1 MRRWNVAVTGF
12 GRVGKA
18 VATLLLSRRA
28 RYEALY
34 GADVRLTAVCGSRA
48 GLADADGISGERLAE
63 GRLTPG
69 LSGASVLG
77 STPVDVLIEAGPT
90 DFRTGGPGHGYIKA
104 ALAAGRH
111 VIAISK
117 GALVFDGRGLRA
129 LAERGGVSL
138 KVSGATAAA
147 LPTIDLL
154 EYNLAGCEILRIE
167 GILNATSNHLL
178 TAMLEQ
184 GLGFAEALHQA
195 QQAGIAERDP
205 SFDVE
210 GWDTACKLLI
220 LANFGL
226 GADLTL
232 GDLSV
237 DGIQGV
243 TRAQLDGWRAAG
255 LVPKLVG
262 HLVRSDGKPRAGV
275 ELRTYPATDA
285 FALVRG
291 KNKAIRVATDA
302 MGEILAIG
310 CGPEPMATAAAA
322 LKDLEH
328 ILARHP

>member
-12 GRVGKA
+12 GRVGKE
-18 VATLLLSRRA
+18 VAALLLSRRA
-28 RYEALY
+28 RYETLY
-34 GADVRLTAVCGSRA
+34 SADVRLTVVCGSRA

-63 GRLTPG
+63 SRLTPG
-69 LSGASVLG
+69 LSGVAVLEPA
-77 STPVDVLIEAGPT
+77 PVDVLVEAGPT
-90 DFRTGGPGHGYIKA
+90 DFRTGGPGYAYIKA
-104 ALAAGRH
+104 ALTAGRH

-129 LAERGGVSL
+129 LAERNGVAL
-138 KVSGATAAA
+138 KISGATAAA

-154 EYNLAGCEILRIE
+154 EHNLAGCEVLQIE

-178 TAMLEQ
+178 TAMGEQ
-184 GLGFAEALHQA
+184 GLGFTEALHQA
-195 QQAGIAERDP
+195 QQAGIAEKDP

-226 GADLTL
+226 GADLAL

-237 DGIQGV
+237 GGIQNV

-255 LVPKLVG
+255 LVPRLVG
-262 HLVRSDGKPRAGV
+262 HLARSDGKLRAGV
-275 ELRTYPATDA
+275 ELRTYPATDP

-310 CGPEPMATAAAA
+310 CGPEPKATAAAA

-328 ILARHP
+328 ILMRHP